1 MEKYIRHYG
10 GFGCQRTSHR
20 MGRWG
25 SHGAQIEA
33 ERRASH
39 GRQHQATKEMLL
51 VELRLQTS

>member
-1 MEKYIRHYG
+1 MEKDLRHYG

-25 SHGAQIEA
+25 SHDAQIEA

-51 VELRLQTS
+51 VELRLQT